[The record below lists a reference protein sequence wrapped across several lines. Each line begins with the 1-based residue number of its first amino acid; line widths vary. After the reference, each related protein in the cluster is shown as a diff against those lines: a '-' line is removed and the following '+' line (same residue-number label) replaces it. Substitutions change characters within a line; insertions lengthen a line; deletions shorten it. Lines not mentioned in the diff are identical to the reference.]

1 MFLLSG
7 YVVNAL
13 VLVFVSG
20 KCLFLRID
28 LVFLMQNFDCH
39 SFKFGSRDKVVLIS
53 CNIWFGT
60 VWH

>member
-13 VLVFVSG
+13 VLSFCFREVFV
-20 KCLFLRID
+20 FFID

-39 SFKFGSRDKVVLIS
+39 PFKFGCEK
-53 CNIWFGT
+53 
-60 VWH
+60 